1 VRKSLLL
8 EVKASARLI
17 LRSTFLIAGYR
28 TLAIFEPIGPHRWQ
42 PTPLAA
48 GPFAGLQGGAVA
60 SLLTAEIEALA
71 EERNWGTAIASSA
84 WFLRPTPMTE
94 LRTEL
99 AVVTEGGRI
108 SVIDNTLWPADE
120 DQPCAAVRVT
130 LSRERAVEIS
140 AFIEPAGEA
149 ADPTRFPVR
158 TRRAA
163 HGRPWFMDA
172 MEAREGDGV
181 AWFRMNHAI
190 IGGAGSLSDMP
201 LSSVLGPADWT
212 HGIARPFRDVVAD
225 PNPNLTVQLFR
236 RPEGPWV
243 GIRAEARWR
252 PAGGLGVGSGVL
264 LDVSGEIGRVSMSV
278 VLVPFPPQA
287 KPHPAAGLATA
298 SN

>member
-1 VRKSLLL
+1 M
-8 EVKASARLI
+8 
-17 LRSTFLIAGYR
+17 
-28 TLAIFEPIGPHRWQ
+28 AIFEPAGPNRWQ
-42 PTPLAA
+42 PTALAA

-60 SLLTAEIEALA
+60 SLLTAEVEALA
-71 EERNWGTAIASSA
+71 EKRKWGSAIASSA

-99 AVVTEGGRI
+99 SVLTEGGRV
-108 SVIDNTLWPADE
+108 SVIDNTLWPANE
-120 DQPCAAVRVT
+120 DQPCATVRVT
-130 LSRERAVEIS
+130 LSRERGVEVPG
-140 AFIEPAGEA
+140 FIEPAGET
-149 ADPTRFPVR
+149 ADPTRFPGR

-190 IGGAGSLSDMP
+190 IDGAGSLSKVP

-236 RPEGPWV
+236 QPEGEWV
-243 GIRAEARWR
+243 GIRAQARWR

-264 LDVSGEIGRVSMSV
+264 LDINGEIGRVSMSV
-278 VLVPFPPQA
+278 ILVPFSAPNQA
-287 KPHPAAGLATA
+287 RARPEPGAGIKLAAQTCDFRLHPFHGGGLDAG
-298 SN
+298 

>member
-1 VRKSLLL
+1 
-8 EVKASARLI
+8 
-17 LRSTFLIAGYR
+17 
-28 TLAIFEPIGPHRWQ
+28 LAIFEPLGPNRWQ
-42 PTPLAA
+42 PTALAA

-71 EERNWGTAIASSA
+71 DQRKWGTAISSSA
-84 WFLRPTPMTE
+84 WFLRPTPMTV
-94 LRTEL
+94 LQTKL
-99 AVVTEGGRI
+99 SVVTEGGRV
-108 SVIDNTLWPADE
+108 SVIDNTLWPDGE
-120 DQPCAAVRVT
+120 NQPCATVRVT
-130 LSRERAVEIS
+130 LSRERAVEVPG
-140 AFIEPAGEA
+140 FIDPESDA

-181 AWFRMNHAI
+181 AWFRMNQAI
-190 IGGAGSLSDMP
+190 IDGAGSLSKLP

-236 RPEGPWV
+236 QPEGRWV
-243 GIRAEARWR
+243 GIRARANWR
-252 PAGGLGVGSGVL
+252 PAGGLGAGSGVL
-264 LDVSGEIGRVSMSV
+264 LDVNGEIGRASMSV
-278 VLVPFPPQA
+278 ILVPFPPSPKA
-287 KPHPAAGLATA
+287 EPAGRLAPA